1 MKPSILTMD
10 YVALVQDGVM
20 TINDVPQNLQ
30 SEVSKWSGYFLD
42 GKESEAEPNEPGN
55 QTN

>member
-20 TINDVPQNLQ
+20 TINDVPQNLH

-42 GKESEAEPNEPGN
+42 GAETEAESNEPGN

>member
-1 MKPSILTMD
+1 MKPSTLTID
-10 YVALVQDGVM
+10 YVALVQDGIL

-30 SEVSKWSGYFLD
+30 SEVSKWSSYFLT
-42 GKESEAEPNEPGN
+42 GKETEVGADEPGN

>member
-42 GKESEAEPNEPGN
+42 GAETEAESNEPGS

>member
-20 TINDVPQNLQ
+20 TINDVPQSLQ

-42 GKESEAEPNEPGN
+42 GKDTEVAADEPSN
-55 QTN
+55 QTD